1 MRLVSRASFRRPRS
15 PSARPRPTRP
25 DTRAMTT
32 PALIIVGRVR
42 KAHGIRGEVVVEP
55 ITDAPDAI
63 FASGRR
69 VFAGTATGDVAP
81 GRTVLHV
88 VSSRPFNDGFLV
100 AFTEVPDR
108 TVAETW
114 RGRYLL
120 VPAEELP
127 PPNDEEVY
135 VHELHGMRVEL
146 ESGEIVGTVDATYEL
161 PQGLAIDVRRAAPRD
176 GETVLLLFD
185 ERTIA
190 SVDRVARR
198 IVVTPPEG
206 LLE

>member
-1 MRLVSRASFRRPRS
+1 MTS
-15 PSARPRPTRP
+15 PAF
-25 DTRAMTT
+25 
-32 PALIIVGRVR
+32 IIVGRVR

-69 VFAGTATGDVAP
+69 VFAGTADGDLLPNPAE
-81 GRTVLHV
+81 LHV
-88 VSSRPFNDGFLV
+88 ASSRPFNDGFLV
-100 AFTEVPDR
+100 GFAEVSDR
-108 TVAETW
+108 NVAETW

-120 VPAEELP
+120 LPADELP
-127 PPNDEEVY
+127 PPGDEEIY
-135 VHELHGMRVEL
+135 VHELPGMRVVL
-146 ESGEIVGTVDATYEL
+146 ESGEAVGVVEETYEL
-161 PQGLAIDVRRAAPRD
+161 PQGLAIDVRREPPRERD
-176 GETVLLLFD
+176 TVLLLYD

-190 SVDRVARR
+190 SVDRGARV

>member
-1 MRLVSRASFRRPRS
+1 
-15 PSARPRPTRP
+15 
-25 DTRAMTT
+25 MTT
-32 PALIIVGRVR
+32 PAFIIVGRIR
-42 KAHGIRGEVVVEP
+42 KAHGVRGDVVVEP

-69 VFAGTATGDVAP
+69 VFAGTASGDLSPARVE
-81 GRTVLHV
+81 LHITAI
-88 VSSRPFNDGFLV
+88 RPFNDGLLV
-100 AFTEVPDR
+100 AFSEIPDR

-120 VPAEELP
+120 VPADEVP
-127 PPNDEEVY
+127 APDDEEVY
-135 VHELHGMRVEL
+135 VHELPGMRVEL
-146 ESGEIVGTVDATYEL
+146 ETGEIVGIVDATYEL
-161 PQGLAIDVRRAAPRD
+161 PQGLAIDVRRGAPRD

-185 ERTIA
+185 ERTIS
-190 SVDRVARR
+190 SVDRASRR